1 VHRVP
6 LGVTRPLVVA
16 RAVRGFADGFA
27 SVLLARYLVELG
39 FSGVQIGVLLTVT
52 LLGSA
57 ALTLLAGLR
66 LARFGARSVLLWSC
80 ALMAATG
87 LGFGTLTW
95 FWPLVV
101 VGFIGTLN
109 PSGGDVSL
117 FLPTEQSA
125 LAGLT
130 STSERPRTFGIYN
143 LAGTLAGAAGALAS
157 ALPPRLAHYAGWSV
171 VRTERLSFLVYVAT
185 AAGAA
190 LVYAGMRENLPG
202 PVIRTGLHRSRGIV
216 IRLSMLFAI
225 DSAGGGFALQSL
237 LVLYLYLRFHLSP
250 AATGATLA
258 ATGVLAAFSQLMSAR
273 IARRIGLVRTMVF
286 THLPANVCLIL
297 AGLVPNAAAAIA
309 LLLVR
314 SALSQMDVPAR
325 QALVMRLVEPDERAA
340 AASITNVPRSLGSAA
355 TPALA
360 GALLD
365 WSHLGWPLV
374 IAGTMKATYDL
385 LLLAQPLDRD

>member
-1 VHRVP
+1 
-6 LGVTRPLVVA
+6 LSDGTRALIVA
-16 RAVRGFADGFA
+16 RALRGFADGFA
-27 SVLLARYLVELG
+27 SVLLARYLIELG
-39 FSGVQIGVLLTVT
+39 FSGLQVGALVTAT

-57 ALTLLAGLR
+57 VLTLWAGLR
-66 LARFGARSVLLWSC
+66 LSRFGARSVLLCSC
-80 ALMAATG
+80 ALMAVTG

-95 FWPLVV
+95 FWPLVL

-117 FLPTEQSA
+117 FLPTEQAA
-125 LAGLT
+125 LATLT
-130 STSERPRTFGIYN
+130 PIPDRAHRFGVYN
-143 LAGTLAGAAGALAS
+143 LAGTLAGAAGALLS
-157 ALPPRLAHYAGWSV
+157 AVPEQLADHHGWSV
-171 VRTERLSFLVYVAT
+171 ARTERLSFLIYVVV
-185 AAGAA
+185 AAAA
-190 LVYAGMRENLPG
+190 AAVYARMGENLPG
-202 PVIRTGLHRSRGIV
+202 PSMQTGLHKSRSIV
-216 IRLSMLFAI
+216 IRLSLLFSI

-237 LVLYLYLRFHLSP
+237 LVLYLYLRFDLSP
-250 AATGATLA
+250 AVTGATLA
-258 ATGVLAAFSQLMSAR
+258 ATGVLSAFSQLASAP

-286 THLPANVCLIL
+286 THLPANICLIL
-297 AGLVPNAAAAIA
+297 AGLVPNATAAIA

-340 AASITNVPRSLGSAA
+340 AASVTNVPRSLGSAS

-365 WSHLGWPLV
+365 WSHIGWPLV
-374 IAGTMKATYDL
+374 IGGAMKAIYDL

>member
-1 VHRVP
+1 
-6 LGVTRPLVVA
+6 
-16 RAVRGFADGFA
+16 
-27 SVLLARYLVELG
+27 VLLARYLVELG
-39 FSGVQIGVLLTVT
+39 FSGLQVGVLVTST

-57 ALTLLAGLR
+57 VLTLVAGLR
-66 LARFGARSVLLWSC
+66 LTRFGARSVLLSSC

-87 LGFGTLTW
+87 VGFGTLTW
-95 FWPLVV
+95 FWPRVV
-101 VGFIGTLN
+101 VGFVGTLN

-117 FLPTEQSA
+117 FLPTEQAA
-125 LAGLT
+125 LASLT
-130 STSERPRTFGIYN
+130 PLQERAHRFGIYN
-143 LAGTLAGAAGALAS
+143 LSGTLAGAAGALLS
-157 ALPPRLAHYAGWSV
+157 ALPERLADDQGWSV
-171 VRTERLSFLVYVAT
+171 ARTERLSFLVYVVVAAA
-185 AAGAA
+185 AAG
-190 LVYAGMRENLPG
+190 VYLRMGEHLPG
-202 PVIRTGLHRSRGIV
+202 PTVQTGLHKSRAVV
-216 IRLSMLFAI
+216 IRLSLLFSI

-237 LVLYLYLRFHLSP
+237 LVLYLYLRFNLSP

-258 ATGVLAAFSQLMSAR
+258 ATGVLSAFSQLVSAR

-309 LLLVR
+309 FLLVR

-340 AASITNVPRSLGSAA
+340 AASVTNVPRSLGSAA

-365 WSHLGWPLV
+365 WSHVGWPLV
-374 IAGTMKATYDL
+374 IGGAMKAIYDL

>member
-1 VHRVP
+1 MPTALRQS
-6 LGVTRPLVVA
+6 RPLVVA

-27 SVLLARYLVELG
+27 SVLLARYLAQLG
-39 FSGVQIGVLLTVT
+39 FSGLQIGVLLTAT

-57 ALTLLAGLR
+57 AVTLLAGLR
-66 LARFGARSVLLWSC
+66 LSRYGARSVLLWSC

-87 LGFGTLTW
+87 LGFGTVTW

-101 VGFIGTLN
+101 VGFVGTMN

-117 FLPTEQSA
+117 FLPTEQAA

-130 STSERPRTFGIYN
+130 TTPERPRAFGFYN
-143 LAGTLAGAAGALAS
+143 LAGSLAGAAGALAS
-157 ALPPRLAHYAGWSV
+157 GLPARLAKDAGWSV
-171 VRTERLSFLVYVAT
+171 VRTERLSFLIYVVT

-190 LVYAGMRENLPG
+190 VIYARMRENLPG
-202 PVIRTGLHRSRGIV
+202 PAMRTGLHRSRAIV
-216 IRLSMLFAI
+216 VRLSILFAI

-258 ATGVLAAFSQLMSAR
+258 ATGALAAFSQLASAR
-273 IARRIGLVRTMVF
+273 IANRIGLVRTMVF

-297 AGLVPNAAAAIA
+297 AGLVPNAPLAIG
-309 LLLVR
+309 LLLLR
-314 SALSQMDVPAR
+314 SSLSQMDVPVR

-340 AASITNVPRSLGSAA
+340 AASVTNVPRSLGTAA

-360 GALLD
+360 GALFD
-365 WSHLGWPLV
+365 WSHIGWPLV
-374 IAGTMKATYDL
+374 IAGAMKVTYDL